1 MNDVLTSTLETTEQ
15 DLKRLAEIV
24 ESEPLVL
31 LFLDH
36 PLITLAEKERVLEG
50 AIESDLTRRLL
61 RVLVALRKSRR
72 MRDVYDTFADIVR
85 RELAMAEVEVRVPRP
100 LSPDKQALL
109 QRAIEAWVGRRVHL
123 TVVVDESVIGGVRVQ
138 VSGRV
143 VDNTLKSQLES
154 IEENLLAV

>member
-36 PLITLAEKERVLEG
+36 PLITLAEKEHVLEG
-50 AIESDLTRRLL
+50 AMESDLTRRLL
-61 RVLVALRKSRR
+61 RVLIALRKSRR

>member
-24 ESEPLVL
+24 ESEPLVV

-36 PLITLAEKERVLEG
+36 PLVTLAEKERVFEG

-61 RVLVALRKSRR
+61 RVLIALRKSRR
-72 MRDVYDTFADIVR
+72 MRDVYDTFAEIVR

-100 LSPDKQALL
+100 LTPDKQEFL
-109 QRAIEAWVGRRVHL
+109 QRAIETWLGRRVHL
-123 TVVVDESVIGGVRVQ
+123 TVVVDETVIGGVRVQ
-138 VSGRV
+138 VNGRV

-154 IEENLLAV
+154 IEENLLAA

>member
-15 DLKRLAEIV
+15 DLKRLADIV

-138 VSGRV
+138 VNGQV